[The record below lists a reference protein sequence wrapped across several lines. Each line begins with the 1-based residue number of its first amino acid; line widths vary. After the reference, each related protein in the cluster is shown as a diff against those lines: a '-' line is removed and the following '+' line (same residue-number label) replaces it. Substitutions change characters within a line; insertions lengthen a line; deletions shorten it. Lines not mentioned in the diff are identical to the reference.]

1 MARILNI
8 ETSTRMC
15 SVSLGAEGHVVAIRE
30 SAEKYSHAENITLFS
45 EEVVKSAGLAF
56 SDLDAVAVSMG
67 PGSYTGLRIGVST
80 AKGYCYALNIPLI
93 AVGSLEAL
101 AAGMIAR
108 LENANEHVFIPMI
121 DARRMEVYM
130 AVYDEQLSVIEP
142 VRAEVIHENTFEDLL
157 TRKKVVFAG
166 DGSEKCKK
174 FFHSHENSI
183 FLDDFLPSAKF
194 LTRIAEE
201 KFLQKQFEDVAYFE
215 PYYLKEFVAGIPK
228 VKGLK

>member
-1 MARILNI
+1 
-8 ETSTRMC
+8 MC
-15 SVSLGAEGHVVAIRE
+15 SVSLGVDGHVAAIRE
-30 SAEKYSHAENITLFS
+30 SSEKNSHAENITLFS
-45 EEVVKSAGLAF
+45 EEVVKSTGF
-56 SDLDAVAVSMG
+56 SFNDLDAVAVSMG

-101 AAGMIAR
+101 AAGMISA
-108 LENANEHVFIPMI
+108 LEKNEEHVFVPMI

-142 VRAEVIHENTFEDLL
+142 VRAEVINEKTFLDFLNS
-157 TRKKVVFAG
+157 KKLVFAG

-174 FFHSHENSI
+174 FYHSHVNAI
-183 FLDDFLPSAKF
+183 FIDDFLPSASF
-194 LTRIAEE
+194 LTRLAEE
-201 KFLQKQFEDVAYFE
+201 KYLLKQFEDVAYFE
-215 PYYLKEFVAGIPK
+215 PFYLKEFVAGIPK